1 MEVFLMENHKNNKT
15 NNNNKNQYM
24 QQKDFRGLKNQ
35 ILETDS
41 ETRNQQIED
50 ILNNYSNNHNSN
62 NKG

>member
-1 MEVFLMENHKNNKT
+1 MENNKNNKT
-15 NNNNKNQYM
+15 NNNSKNQYM

-35 ILETDS
+35 ILETDL

>member
-1 MEVFLMENHKNNKT
+1 MENNKNNK
-15 NNNNKNQYM
+15 NNNNSKNQYM

-35 ILETDS
+35 ILETDL

>member
-1 MEVFLMENHKNNKT
+1 MENHKNNKT

-35 ILETDS
+35 ILETDL

>member
-1 MEVFLMENHKNNKT
+1 MENNKNSK

-35 ILETDS
+35 ILETDL

-50 ILNNYSNNHNSN
+50 ILNNYSNTHNNN
-62 NKG
+62 NKS